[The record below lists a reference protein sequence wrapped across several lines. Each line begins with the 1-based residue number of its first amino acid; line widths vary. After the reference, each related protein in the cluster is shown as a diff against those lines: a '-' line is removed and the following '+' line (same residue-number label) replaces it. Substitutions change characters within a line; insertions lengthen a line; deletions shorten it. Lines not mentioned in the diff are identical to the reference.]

1 MNVRKTRKGVNHTGS
16 TFDSFLEQEG
26 IREEVEAVACKRVR
40 AWRLARSS
48 AKSLRTRLAR
58 SA

>member
-1 MNVRKTRKGVNHTGS
+1 VGS

-26 IREEVEAVACKRVR
+26 IRDEVEAVSIKRIR

-48 AKSLRTRLAR
+48 AKSLRTRLDR